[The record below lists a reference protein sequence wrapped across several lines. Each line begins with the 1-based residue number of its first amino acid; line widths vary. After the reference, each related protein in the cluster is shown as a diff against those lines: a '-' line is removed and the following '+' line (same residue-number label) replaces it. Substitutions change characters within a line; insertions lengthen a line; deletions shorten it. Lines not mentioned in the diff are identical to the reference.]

1 MFPYLLLFTVL
12 FRSLVSVSHHPALFS
27 LSSPLPSLLAGPHTS
42 PKFILLFSSFSPFS
56 VQTSHETPKSILDP
70 MHPRWQRLL
79 SPRKEE
85 GKCFHL
91 HLYYKKR
98 LLSEHVL
105 RSQILLVQWRVYDAT
120 FSPKLPW
127 VVGGCHDEI
136 WNVYGDIMGIGAGWW
151 RLTGWGGRVG
161 SYLSWNNPLRQTLA
175 LIAWLD
181 HFLSPFL
188 SLSVALYHT
197 QTRACALFFPLSV
210 TPFCYKWSL
219 EFGPT

>member
-12 FRSLVSVSHHPALFS
+12 FRSLVGVSHHPALFF

-98 LLSEHVL
+98 LLSVHVL
-105 RSQILLVQWRVYDAT
+105 RSQILLVQWCVYDAT
-120 FSPKLPW
+120 FSPKLLW

-136 WNVYGDIMGIGAGWW
+136 WNVYGDIMESGQGDGDW
-151 RLTGWGGRVG
+151 RVG
-161 SYLSWNNPLRQTLA
+161 VGELGHIWAETTRCARL
-175 LIAWLD
+175 WLWLHD
-181 HFLSPFL
+181 STIFSLPFYPSL
-188 SLSVALYHT
+188 SLSITHRHGHAL
-197 QTRACALFFPLSV
+197 CF
-210 TPFCYKWSL
+210 SL
-219 EFGPT
+219 YL

>member
-1 MFPYLLLFTVL
+1 MKHIKLLPKFWQICHFLYCYRHFQQIYLFCILQIKANLKRLLCQVEMKQEIAMKSQFQLSKNNKIFPYLLLFTVL
-12 FRSLVSVSHHPALFS
+12 FRSLVGVSHHPALFS

-98 LLSEHVL
+98 LLSVHVL
-105 RSQILLVQWRVYDAT
+105 RSQILLVQWCVQDAT
-120 FSPKLPW
+120 FSPKLLW

-136 WNVYGDIMGIGAGWW
+136 
-151 RLTGWGGRVG
+151 
-161 SYLSWNNPLRQTLA
+161 
-175 LIAWLD
+175 
-181 HFLSPFL
+181 
-188 SLSVALYHT
+188 
-197 QTRACALFFPLSV
+197 
-210 TPFCYKWSL
+210 
-219 EFGPT
+219 

>member
-12 FRSLVSVSHHPALFS
+12 FRSLVGVSHHPALFS

-98 LLSEHVL
+98 LLSVHVL
-105 RSQILLVQWRVYDAT
+105 RSQILLVQWCVYDAT
-120 FSPKLPW
+120 FSPKLLW

-136 WNVYGDIMGIGAGWW
+136 
-151 RLTGWGGRVG
+151 
-161 SYLSWNNPLRQTLA
+161 
-175 LIAWLD
+175 
-181 HFLSPFL
+181 
-188 SLSVALYHT
+188 
-197 QTRACALFFPLSV
+197 
-210 TPFCYKWSL
+210 
-219 EFGPT
+219 

>member
-12 FRSLVSVSHHPALFS
+12 FRSLVGVSHHPALFS

-56 VQTSHETPKSILDP
+56 VQTSHETPKSILEP

-98 LLSEHVL
+98 LLSVHVL
-105 RSQILLVQWRVYDAT
+105 RSQILLVQWCVYDAT
-120 FSPKLPW
+120 FSPKLLW

-136 WNVYGDIMGIGAGWW
+136 WNVYGDIMESGQGDGDW
-151 RLTGWGGRVG
+151 RVG
-161 SYLSWNNPLRQTLA
+161 VGELGHIWAETTRCARLWLWLHDSTIFSLPFYPSLSHTDTGMRSVFPFICNPLLLQVIPWIWTN
-175 LIAWLD
+175 LI
-181 HFLSPFL
+181 
-188 SLSVALYHT
+188 
-197 QTRACALFFPLSV
+197 
-210 TPFCYKWSL
+210 
-219 EFGPT
+219 

>member
-1 MFPYLLLFTVL
+1 MKHIKLLPKFWQICHFLYCYRHFQQIYLFCILQIKANLKRLLCQVEMKQEIAMKSQFQLSKNNKMFPYLLLFTVL
-12 FRSLVSVSHHPALFS
+12 FRSLVGVSHHPALFS

-98 LLSEHVL
+98 LLSVHVL
-105 RSQILLVQWRVYDAT
+105 RSQILLVQWCVYDAT
-120 FSPKLPW
+120 FSPKLLW

-136 WNVYGDIMGIGAGWW
+136 
-151 RLTGWGGRVG
+151 
-161 SYLSWNNPLRQTLA
+161 
-175 LIAWLD
+175 
-181 HFLSPFL
+181 
-188 SLSVALYHT
+188 
-197 QTRACALFFPLSV
+197 
-210 TPFCYKWSL
+210 
-219 EFGPT
+219 

>member
-1 MFPYLLLFTVL
+1 MKHIKLLPKFWQICHFLYCYRHFQQIYLFCILQIKANLKRLLCQVEMKQEIAMKSQFQLSKNNKMFPYLLLFTVL
-12 FRSLVSVSHHPALFS
+12 FRSLVGVSHHPALFS

-98 LLSEHVL
+98 LLSVHVL
-105 RSQILLVQWRVYDAT
+105 RSQILLVQWCVQDAT
-120 FSPKLPW
+120 FSPKLLW

-136 WNVYGDIMGIGAGWW
+136 
-151 RLTGWGGRVG
+151 
-161 SYLSWNNPLRQTLA
+161 
-175 LIAWLD
+175 
-181 HFLSPFL
+181 
-188 SLSVALYHT
+188 
-197 QTRACALFFPLSV
+197 
-210 TPFCYKWSL
+210 
-219 EFGPT
+219 

>member
-1 MFPYLLLFTVL
+1 MKHIKLLPKFWQICHFLYCYRHFQQIYLFCILQIKANLKRLLCQVEMKQEIAMKSQFQLSKNNKMFPYLLLFTVL
-12 FRSLVSVSHHPALFS
+12 FRSLVGVSHHPALFS

-98 LLSEHVL
+98 LLSVHVL
-105 RSQILLVQWRVYDAT
+105 QSQILLVQWCVYDAT
-120 FSPKLPW
+120 FSPKLLW

-136 WNVYGDIMGIGAGWW
+136 
-151 RLTGWGGRVG
+151 
-161 SYLSWNNPLRQTLA
+161 
-175 LIAWLD
+175 
-181 HFLSPFL
+181 
-188 SLSVALYHT
+188 
-197 QTRACALFFPLSV
+197 
-210 TPFCYKWSL
+210 
-219 EFGPT
+219 

>member
-1 MFPYLLLFTVL
+1 MKQIKLLPKFWQICHFLYCYRHFQQIYLFCILQIKANLKRLLCQVEMKQEIAMKSQFQLSKNNKMFPYLLLFTVL
-12 FRSLVSVSHHPALFS
+12 FRSLVGVSHHPALFS

-98 LLSEHVL
+98 LLSVHVL
-105 RSQILLVQWRVYDAT
+105 RSQILLVQWCVYDAT
-120 FSPKLPW
+120 FSPKLLW

-136 WNVYGDIMGIGAGWW
+136 
-151 RLTGWGGRVG
+151 
-161 SYLSWNNPLRQTLA
+161 
-175 LIAWLD
+175 
-181 HFLSPFL
+181 
-188 SLSVALYHT
+188 
-197 QTRACALFFPLSV
+197 
-210 TPFCYKWSL
+210 
-219 EFGPT
+219 

>member
-12 FRSLVSVSHHPALFS
+12 FRSLVGVSHHPALFS

-56 VQTSHETPKSILDP
+56 VQMSHETPKSILDP

-98 LLSEHVL
+98 LLSVHVL
-105 RSQILLVQWRVYDAT
+105 QSQILLVQWCVYDAT
-120 FSPKLPW
+120 FSPKLLW

-136 WNVYGDIMGIGAGWW
+136 WNVYGDIMESGQSDGDW
-151 RLTGWGGRVG
+151 RVG
-161 SYLSWNNPLRQTLA
+161 VGELGHIWAETTRCARL
-175 LIAWLD
+175 WLWLHD
-181 HFLSPFL
+181 STIFSLPFYPSL
-188 SLSVALYHT
+188 SLSITHRHRHAL
-197 QTRACALFFPLSV
+197 CF
-210 TPFCYKWSL
+210 SL
-219 EFGPT
+219 YL

>member
-1 MFPYLLLFTVL
+1 MFPYLLLFTAL
-12 FRSLVSVSHHPALFS
+12 FRSLVSISHHPALFS

-105 RSQILLVQWRVYDAT
+105 RSQILLVQWCVYDAT
-120 FSPKLPW
+120 FSPMGCWRLPW
-127 VVGGCHDEI
+127 WDLKCLR
-136 WNVYGDIMGIGAGWW
+136 WYYGIGAGWW
-151 RLTGWGGRVG
+151 RLTG
-161 SYLSWNNPLRQTLA
+161 NNPLRQTLA

-188 SLSVALYHT
+188 SLSVSLYHT

>member
-12 FRSLVSVSHHPALFS
+12 FRSLVGVSHHPALFS

-98 LLSEHVL
+98 LLSVHVL
-105 RSQILLVQWRVYDAT
+105 RSQILLVQWCVYDAT
-120 FSPKLPW
+120 FSPKLLW

-136 WNVYGDIMGIGAGWW
+136 WNVYGDIMESGQGDGDW
-151 RLTGWGGRVG
+151 RVG
-161 SYLSWNNPLRQTLA
+161 VGELGHIWAETTRCARL
-175 LIAWLD
+175 WLWLHD
-181 HFLSPFL
+181 STIFSLPFYPSL
-188 SLSVALYHT
+188 SLSITHRHRHAL
-197 QTRACALFFPLSV
+197 CF
-210 TPFCYKWSL
+210 SL
-219 EFGPT
+219 YL